1 MPRRLTILLVIA
13 ATARL
18 VMHMAAMPPYAGLDE
33 VYHVARL
40 AFVLQEHR
48 SPTVAER
55 SVPPYLE
62 GSMSGDPRDLPAFC
76 LVGPQWP
83 EVVKSRAILADRPLV
98 ANDVRP
104 YTRANYEA
112 QQPSIYYSLVAPL
125 ARVLPHRT
133 ALNELRVWRAV
144 SVIFALVIVIAAA
157 RLGGALAAAT
167 IVMLPTWFTLVI
179 RASNDA
185 MACAFVAL
193 GIAIT
198 AAAPKRGGIA
208 GEATTWAMALATK
221 LYTWPVAILLPVFW
235 FKQRASKAR
244 IAIVC
249 VACAIAVLLTVVDL
263 DQRTRNPLGHFG
275 FDRPTATTTNAPSL
289 RITDMVKITIASAI
303 WTSGQHNDA
312 MRPLAMAIYVL
323 PIIALIAMRWP
334 ADIKPLLIALIVFA
348 AAQIVDAIA
357 FARQARAAG
366 LDLPLGGK
374 EGWYWYVLAP
384 LAVATLFV
392 RAPRLIAAWLLVWDV
407 VIHEVA
413 LFHDFAGI
421 TSPAHP
427 SALFRWGPLQPPF
440 TAGLASI
447 GVGPLAAHLV
457 ILRAI
462 EIAALLAL
470 FLQGSSSDDRH
481 IVRESIPALDRH

>member
-1 MPRRLTILLVIA
+1 MSRRLTILLVIA

-48 SPTVAER
+48 NPSVAEK

-83 EVVKSRAILADRPLV
+83 EVVRSRPILNHRELV
-98 ANDVRP
+98 QNDLRP
-104 YTRANYEA
+104 YTRENYEA
-112 QQPSIYYSLVAPL
+112 QQPSLYYSLAGPL
-125 ARVLPHRT
+125 ARLLPHRT
-133 ALNELRVWRAV
+133 AISELRLWRAI
-144 SVIFALVIVIAAA
+144 SVFFAIVIVIATA
-157 RLGGALAAAT
+157 RIGGVFAAAT
-167 IVMLPTWFTLVI
+167 IFMLPTWFTLVI
-179 RASNDA
+179 RAGNDA
-185 MACAFVAL
+185 MACAFVAA
-193 GIAIT
+193 GMAIT
-198 AAAPKRGGIA
+198 VAAPKRAVILEGIV
-208 GEATTWAMALATK
+208 WALALATK

-235 FKQRASKAR
+235 RKQHASKAR

-249 VACAIAVLLTVVDL
+249 GICTIAVLLTVVDL
-263 DQRTRNPLGHFG
+263 NERTRNPLGHFG
-275 FDRPTATTTNAPSL
+275 FDRPDAATANAPSL
-289 RITDMVKITIASAI
+289 RIVDMVKITIASGI

-312 MRPLAMAIYVL
+312 MRPIAMAIFVL
-323 PIIALIAMRWP
+323 PIIVIVAMRRP
-334 ADIKPLLIALIVFA
+334 ADIKPLLIALAVFA
-348 AAQIVDAIA
+348 AAQFVDALA

-384 LAVATLFV
+384 LAVATLFA
-392 RAPRLIAAWLLVWDV
+392 RGARPIAAWLLAWDV
-407 VIHEVA
+407 LIHEVA
-413 LFHDFAGI
+413 LFHDFAGT

-427 SALFRWGPLQPPF
+427 SALFRWGPLQLPF
-440 TAGLASI
+440 TARLGSI
-447 GVGPLAAHLV
+447 GVGPLAANLV

-462 EIAALLAL
+462 EITALLAL

-481 IVRESIPALDRH
+481 IVRESDLSLRTH